1 MLFRTGR
8 TTTIISI
15 MALFLIAVAPLAY
28 AQGIELDPS
37 REPLDV
43 TFALSGEDPPVN
55 DTTGFEDAAA
65 IYALAGTPGSAGS
78 GSVSVAPA
86 CSAPG
91 AQSSDKFVWL
101 SERFFENPST
111 PVADAN
117 ITVQFTGGTQA
128 GPRNPGTLGI
138 TIRVQPLEP
147 AGLHSHDDWKGS
159 YTFTGDLAGNQFS
172 LPSSV
177 QIGIPFTASQY
188 TFPANT
194 SLAVVATVTSDCH
207 PTRSYNIVFGEM
219 TPFQYV
225 YGDPSEPDA
234 DGDGLPDSIDPDDDG
249 DGFTDAVEQNVG
261 SDPQDGT
268 ITPESDS
275 ASCPGFT
282 YQEVVEETGDPSSCP
297 EGGGVPWVL
306 ILLILV
312 ALIVLG
318 AAGYAGMMLVNR
330 GIKMTVSHDG
340 FQSIERAETAT
351 YDLTL
356 SSTAK
361 KEVETP
367 VVMELKGVP
376 EDWSASLS
384 PDTLKLKGGPDAEP
398 ETVLLT
404 VIPPAEAEYE
414 EEAQITVTATPTDEE
429 GKTSALKP
437 GASVKTKTIVNIG
450 VTPPEGE
457 GKKKKKKPKKG
468 AEEEGAAE
476 EGEEGAKKKGLGG
489 LIGRKKKAEGE
500 EEPAEAETAEDE
512 GGKKKGKMGGLLKR
526 KKKDAEAEETEAPQE
541 EGKAETG
548 AAAAGAAAA
557 GAGAAAGE
565 AGKPKLAM
573 GKMVHDPAS
582 FSAGDEV
589 TTTVPVSNK
598 GDEDVTDLRLSLFV
612 NDERVA
618 HEMLDLSPG
627 EKKEVVFKWTARP
640 DENRVRV
647 KGDIVKK
654 GA

>member
-8 TTTIISI
+8 TTTVISI
-15 MALFLIAVAPLAY
+15 MALLLIVAAPLAH

-55 DTTGFEDAAA
+55 DTEDFSDATA

-78 GSVSVAPA
+78 GSVTVAPT

-91 AQSSDKFVWL
+91 AQSNDKFVWL
-101 SERFFENPST
+101 SERFFEHPST
-111 PVADAN
+111 PIGDVN
-117 ITVQFTGGTQA
+117 LTVQFTGPTQA

-147 AGLHSHDDWKGS
+147 AGIHSHDDWKGS
-159 YTFTGDLAGNQFS
+159 YSFTGDAAGNQFS
-172 LPSSV
+172 LPASV
-177 QIGIPFTASQY
+177 QIGIPFSASKY

-194 SLAVVATVTSDCH
+194 SLAVIATVTSDCH
-207 PTRSYNIVFGEM
+207 ATRSYNIGFGEM
-219 TPFQYV
+219 SPFQYV

-234 DGDGLPDSIDPDDDG
+234 DGDGLPNNIDPDDDG
-249 DGFTDAVEQNVG
+249 DGFSDAVEQNVG
-261 SDPQDGT
+261 SDAQDGT

-275 ASCPGFT
+275 AECPGFT
-282 YQEVVEETGDPSSCP
+282 YQEVVDETGDPSSCP
-297 EGGGVPWVL
+297 DTGGFPWVL
-306 ILLILV
+306 VFLV
-312 ALIVLG
+312 LVGLVVLG
-318 AAGYAGMMLVNR
+318 AGGYAGMMLVNR

-340 FQSIERAETAT
+340 FQSIERGETAT

-361 KEVETP
+361 KEGETP

-384 PDTLKLKGGPDAEP
+384 PDTLRLKGGPDAEP

-404 VIPPAEAEYE
+404 VIPPAEAQYE

-457 GKKKKKKPKKG
+457 GKKKKKPKKT
-468 AEEEGAAE
+468 ADEAGAAE
-476 EGEEGAKKKGLGG
+476 EGDEGAKKKGLGG

-500 EEPAEAETAEDE
+500 EGSAEAGASEEDA
-512 GGKKKGKMGGLLKR
+512 GKKGKMGGLLKR
-526 KKKDAEAEETEAPQE
+526 KKKDADPEATEAPQE
-541 EGKAETG
+541 EGKAETAATG

-557 GAGAAAGE
+557 SDEAA
-565 AGKPKLAM
+565 KPKLAM

-598 GDEDVTDLRLSLFV
+598 GDDDVSDLRLSLFV